1 MSEIP
6 RIQVG
11 HIYEIGVPNIYS
23 YYVPHYYAPT
33 VVAPGHPS
41 VLQFIGRP
49 IVDIPGC
56 VKAHKEENR
65 KTKLLPELSD
75 DDPNEIMST
84 ELRNKFPAKFMGWR
98 MVVLKVPRGHIDVF
112 FDNKK

>member
-1 MSEIP
+1 MANLFFSGEKATKEDARKSLMEYIADNWAD
-6 RIQVG
+6 RFTVDFWSDDGG
-11 HIYEIGVPNIYS
+11 HMIR
-23 YYVPHYYAPT
+23 A
-33 VVAPGHPS
+33 
-41 VLQFIGRP
+41 VLEF
-49 IVDIPGC
+49 
-56 VKAHKEENR
+56 
-65 KTKLLPELSD
+65 